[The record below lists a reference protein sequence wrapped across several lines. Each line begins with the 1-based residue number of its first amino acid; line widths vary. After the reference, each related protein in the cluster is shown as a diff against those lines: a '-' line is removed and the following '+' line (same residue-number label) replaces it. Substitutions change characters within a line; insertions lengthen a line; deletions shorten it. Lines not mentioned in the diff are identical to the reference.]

1 MKEGK
6 IWREEKSKNRL
17 RGNCAYLISAQI
29 HQTML
34 FILNTLIGGKQALK
48 LNSAKL
54 IRAAIMQIV
63 KEDEDLNPY
72 IITIKE
78 FADLLQIDISNVYKC
93 ADEIT
98 NDIIRNP
105 VYIKKIDGKNIKW
118 IKIPWV
124 TRCEYNSDMGIA
136 IKLND
141 ELKPFLINLK
151 KHYTQYTLQE
161 VLAMKS
167 VYAIRIFEMI
177 QSRIM
182 SKVLPK
188 KGTEIEISVQE
199 IKECCDCADKYS
211 TFSNFKIK
219 VLDKAKE
226 EINRVTMYYMDYSYI
241 KSGKSVVAIKFYI
254 NMSYHMS
261 YTCRMRDL

>member
-1 MKEGK
+1 MARGRKQKQIDGQLCLFDFCTDS
-6 IWREEKSKNRL
+6 SKYVVQ
-17 RGNCAYLISAQI
+17 A
-29 HQTML
+29 
-34 FILNTLIGGKQALK
+34 NTLIGGKQALK

-54 IRAAIMQIV
+54 IRAAIMQVV
-63 KEDEDLNPY
+63 KEDTELKPY

-78 FADLLQIDISNVYKC
+78 FADLLQIDKSNVYKY

-98 NDIIRNP
+98 NDIIGNP
-105 VYIKKIDGKNIKW
+105 VYIRKIEGKTVKW

-124 TRCEYNSDMGIA
+124 SRCEYNSDMGIA

-151 KHYTQYTLQE
+151 EHYTQYTLE
-161 VLAMKS
+161 EIMTMKS

-188 KGTEIEISVQE
+188 EGTEIEISVQE
-199 IKECCDCADKYS
+199 IKECCDCVDKYA

-226 EINRVTMYYMDYSYI
+226 EINRVTMYHMDYSYI
-241 KSGKSVVAIKFYI
+241 KKGRSVVAIRFFV
-254 NMSYHMS
+254 NMSYHMF
-261 YTCRMRDL
+261 